1 MKNEKDK
8 GNSFLDTIASIAVV
22 FIVLALVWY
31 FISEW
36 IDHVKNPQTRTITI
50 VTTVVTIILM
60 ILIYNNPEFIKSFI
74 EGIRD

>member
-8 GNSFLDTIASIAVV
+8 GNGFLDTIASIAVV

-36 IDHVKNPQTRTITI
+36 IDHVKNPQTRTITL

-60 ILIYNNPEFIKSFI
+60 VLIYNNPEFVQSLLK
-74 EGIRD
+74 E